1 MSYLLSL
8 VSKKRA
14 SLQKNTLCRSA
25 AHSQMSETIPLFVI
39 PITRKIGNSTQ
50 LLPKHQLLLGIICT
64 KQKEWWGQM
73 SKFSFTGSFSY
84 RSAGKKFLL
93 FVPKGVGGT
102 FAISNNSRRSFVLI
116 LDGIKE
122 FSVKPYSIARIGI
135 ASPGFPT
142 RISIQTR
149 GAARGSFIYQ
159 QNQQKK
165 RSECRIC

>member
-50 LLPKHQLLLGIICT
+50 LLPKHQLLHGIICT

-93 FVPKGVGGT
+93 FVPKGVSGT

-159 QNQQKK
+159 QNQQK
-165 RSECRIC
+165 